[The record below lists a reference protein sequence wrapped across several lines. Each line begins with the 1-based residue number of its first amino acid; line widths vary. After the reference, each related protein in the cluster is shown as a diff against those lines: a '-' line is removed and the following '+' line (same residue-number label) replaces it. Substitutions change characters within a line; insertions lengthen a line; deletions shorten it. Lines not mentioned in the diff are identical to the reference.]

1 MAYLESINVEVF
13 PIAKERNPNFGSR
26 LFTEHNVSNL
36 IRQLM
41 NPNSNGFIISSSQD
55 NDKNWT
61 IEFNLLGYYFK
72 IKGINTK
79 LINSINGS
87 FKSVTG
93 VYAYVK
99 IDEKNNEI
107 IGQDV
112 QDTNADGEN
121 VLYYKG
127 LNIEFK
133 DPNTDIKDPKD
144 HVKYLKLLDF
154 NNDETN
160 GPTLTTV
167 RNNMGIGA
175 ASIGGIDGKY
185 K

>member
-1 MAYLESINVEVF
+1 MAYLKSEDVEVF

-72 IKGINTK
+72 IKGINTE
-79 LINSINGS
+79 LINSANGS
-87 FKSVTG
+87 FDSVTG
-93 VYAYVK
+93 VYAFVE
-99 IDEKNNEI
+99 IDETTNEI

-112 QDTNADGEN
+112 PNTNNDGEK
-121 VLYYKG
+121 VLYYEG
-127 LNIEFK
+127 LNIVFK
-133 DPNTDIKDPKD
+133 KPEDDI
-144 HVKYLKLLDF
+144 KYLKLLNFDY
-154 NNDETN
+154 DTIN
-160 GPTLTTV
+160 GATLTTV
-167 RNNMGIGA
+167 RNNIGIGA

>member
-1 MAYLESINVEVF
+1 MAYLESANVEVF

-55 NDKNWT
+55 EKGNWT

-72 IKGINTK
+72 IKGINTE

-87 FKSVTG
+87 FTSVTG
-93 VYAYVK
+93 VYAYVI
-99 IDEKNNEI
+99 IDETNNEI
-107 IGQDV
+107 KGQDEEG
-112 QDTNADGEN
+112 TNADGEK

-127 LNIEFK
+127 LNIAFK
-133 DPNTDIKDPKD
+133 DPNSDIKDPKSY
-144 HVKYLKLLDF
+144 VKYLKLLDF
-154 NNDETN
+154 KYENKV
-160 GPTLTTV
+160 GTLTLV
-167 RNNMGIGA
+167 RNNIGIGA